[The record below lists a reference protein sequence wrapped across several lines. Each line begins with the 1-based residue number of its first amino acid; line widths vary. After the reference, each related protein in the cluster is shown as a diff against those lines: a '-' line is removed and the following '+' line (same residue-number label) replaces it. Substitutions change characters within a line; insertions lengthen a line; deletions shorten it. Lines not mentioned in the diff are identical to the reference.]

1 MTATGVG
8 VVLAFVLGVWNLLNN
23 YRLSRRTAF
32 INMVT
37 TERGKWTDK
46 LRDNISTFSGLIY
59 TWQASSLEGTPESLD
74 FEKQVDRLR
83 HLIRLQL
90 NPAGVH
96 DREIE
101 RLLEVIPKL
110 TDTTKIDELHDA
122 LNDLVVVTQK
132 LLKEEWD
139 KVKEEAKCGDLK
151 DEENCFARIL
161 RRANA
166 CCLRMTSSWAAKPQ

>member
-1 MTATGVG
+1 MTVTDIGVI
-8 VVLAFVLGVWNLLNN
+8 LTFVLGAWNLLNN

-37 TERGKWTDK
+37 AERVKWIDK
-46 LRDNISTFSGLIY
+46 LRDNIATFSGLIY
-59 TWQASSLEGTPESLD
+59 TWQASSLASKPESLD

-90 NPAGVH
+90 NPTGPH

-101 RLLEVIPKL
+101 NLLEEIPKF
-110 TDTTKIDELHDA
+110 TDKAKINELHKA
-122 LNDLVVVTQK
+122 LNDLVIVSQK

-139 KVKEEAKCGDLK
+139 KVKEEAKRGDLT
-151 DEENCFARIL
+151 DDENCLRLIL

-166 CCLRMTSSWAAKPQ
+166 CCLKVTSCRTRSQ